1 MSTLTLTG
9 AREDASKT
17 DVLNAILSFG
27 TPTRIAQST
36 SSKSTIV
43 VEFSDPNAA
52 DTARR
57 RARLDVQPL
66 GAPPHAWP
74 LEENPAALEPPR
86 PLHVLRRRALRDHA
100 EARRE
105 APPSLQLGAASA
117 L

>member
-57 RARLDVQPL
+57 TLERYLPLLRERLGPDAR
-66 GAPPHAWP
+66 
-74 LEENPAALEPPR
+74 PAHSSR
-86 PLHVLRRRALRDHA
+86 
-100 EARRE
+100 
-105 APPSLQLGAASA
+105 STQ
-117 L
+117 